1 MVTSI
6 VSQCSQK
13 RIKKGQINKIVKE
26 KTPNKH
32 DDEALTFEEQ
42 VLNLLSNLRLS
53 VDRFQDTAEG
63 MQREIKE
70 FRASIHGEEI
80 D

>member
-1 MVTSI
+1 M
-6 VSQCSQK
+6 
-13 RIKKGQINKIVKE
+13 NK
-26 KTPNKH
+26 KTPNKD
-32 DDEALTFEEQ
+32 DDETLTFEEQ

-53 VDRFQDTAEG
+53 VDRFQNTAEG
-63 MQREIKE
+63 MQREIRE

>member
-1 MVTSI
+1 M
-6 VSQCSQK
+6 
-13 RIKKGQINKIVKE
+13 NE
-26 KTPNKH
+26 KTPNKN
-32 DDEALTFEEQ
+32 DNETLTFEEQ

-53 VDRFQDTAEG
+53 VDRFQATAEG

>member
-1 MVTSI
+1 MNE
-6 VSQCSQK
+6 
-13 RIKKGQINKIVKE
+13 KG
-26 KTPNKH
+26 PNKH
-32 DDEALTFEEQ
+32 NEDGLTFEEQ

>member
-1 MVTSI
+1 M
-6 VSQCSQK
+6 
-13 RIKKGQINKIVKE
+13 NE
-26 KTPNKH
+26 KMPNKH
-32 DDEALTFEEQ
+32 DEEALTFEEQ

-70 FRASIHGEEI
+70 FRVSIHGEEI

>member
-1 MVTSI
+1 MEKKILEKRETERKERI
-6 VSQCSQK
+6 V
-13 RIKKGQINKIVKE
+13 NE
-26 KTPNKH
+26 KMPNKH
-32 DDEALTFEEQ
+32 DEEALTFEEQ

>member
-1 MVTSI
+1 M
-6 VSQCSQK
+6 
-13 RIKKGQINKIVKE
+13 NEKE
-26 KTPNKH
+26 PNKH
-32 DDEALTFEEQ
+32 NDDGLTFEEQ

>member
-1 MVTSI
+1 M
-6 VSQCSQK
+6 
-13 RIKKGQINKIVKE
+13 NE
-26 KTPNKH
+26 KTPNKN
-32 DDEALTFEEQ
+32 DNETLTFEEQ